1 MWRNVL
7 QPLKLG
13 RFFFFSTLLVV
24 LLGPFHVL
32 AELET
37 IPATEYVWTA
47 PKSGTPVSHYF
58 VQVRVN
64 NSELREYNFIP
75 TESIFLQLEY
85 GVKYEVRVAGVDA
98 EGHRGGF
105 SPWSQA
111 YSPEFAPPGF

>member
-13 RFFFFSTLLVV
+13 RFLIFSVIFIV
-24 LLGPFHVL
+24 LFGALPAL

-37 IPATEYVWTA
+37 IPATEYTWTA
-47 PKSGTPVSHYF
+47 PKGGTPVEYYL

-64 NSELREYNFIP
+64 NNELREYNFIP

-98 EGHRGGF
+98 EGHQGGF

-111 YSPEFAPPGF
+111 YSPEFGPPGF